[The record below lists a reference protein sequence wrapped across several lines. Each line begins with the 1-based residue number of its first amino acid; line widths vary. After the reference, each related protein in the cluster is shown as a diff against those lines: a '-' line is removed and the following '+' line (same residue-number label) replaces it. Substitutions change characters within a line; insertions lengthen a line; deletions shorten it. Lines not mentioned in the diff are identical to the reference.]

1 MENEI
6 ENARYGF
13 SAYKNYLAG
22 LSFLIDSSYQD
33 YPSILTSL
41 KNIRSQ
47 HGPDVNKIR
56 SLLFNSWNSEA
67 LLNLP
72 KFLDEEF
79 VKFSN
84 HWSPVQSY
92 YAIYLALRGLII
104 ARGIGA
110 KGDHSTTLQ
119 VCVSNF
125 IIGQKLFPKPW
136 NILCSCRGDF
146 KNLPTDFQHCDLNI
160 QENPYH
166 FRNDENKLINN
177 FRMFL
182 KTTRERVIDEKADD
196 WKIKNP
202 TRRGARMKLP
212 KGKRVELDANT
223 RDLSFLDCFY
233 RLRTRSNYRDV
244 DIFILGSNTYDSRKY
259 LDSLCNITD
268 KTLFVLE
275 SYIIQSVGVG
285 QLQEWIGQ
293 YKNAT
298 QIDFV
303 QKDLAGITRRKNFF
317 EN

>member
-1 MENEI
+1 MEDEI

-33 YPSILTSL
+33 YSSILASL
-41 KNIRSQ
+41 KNIRLR
-47 HGPDVNKIR
+47 HGSDTNKIR

-72 KFLDEEF
+72 KFLDEGF

-92 YAIYLALRGLII
+92 YAIYLALRALIT
-104 ARGIGA
+104 AREIGA
-110 KGDHSTTLQ
+110 KGDHRTTLQ

-125 IIGQKLFPKPW
+125 IITEKLFPKPW
-136 NILCSCRGDF
+136 NIICSYESSF
-146 KNLPTDFQHCDLNI
+146 KNLPCGFQHCDLNI

-166 FRNDENKLINN
+166 FRDDENKLINN

-182 KTTRERVIDEKADD
+182 KTTRERVIDEKANN
-196 WKIKNP
+196 WKRKNP
-202 TRRGARMKLP
+202 TKRGARMKLP
-212 KGKRVELDANT
+212 KGKRAELDVHT

-244 DIFILGSNTYDSRKY
+244 DIFILGSDTYDSRKY

-275 SYIIQSVGVG
+275 SYIAQSVGVS
-285 QLQEWIGQ
+285 QLQKWINQ
-293 YKNAT
+293 YKTAT
-298 QIDFV
+298 QINFV
-303 QKDLAGITRRKNFF
+303 QQEVAGITRRKRFF
-317 EN
+317 PN